1 MQKLRQASSFAFAS
15 LRDSGPFR
23 YVVTADVDTMGENR
37 DEGNAANWNTSGWSS
52 SWLSTSTA
60 ALD

>member
-1 MQKLRQASSFAFAS
+1 VQKLRQDSS
-15 LRDSGPFR
+15 PFR
-23 YVVTADVDTMGENR
+23 YVVTADVGTMGNNQ

-52 SWLSTSTA
+52 SWLSISMA